1 MALLG
6 TVGQQLS
13 KEGQAYL
20 MEQALYGTMPRKMAS
35 TFIKDA
41 GPSPQELALAQQ
53 QAQNDAMALQQ
64 NQQMYQA
71 DPLPYE
77 VNEAMRQYSPD
88 EIDTAIKQLGRGEEQ
103 PVDASSVELLDM
115 EGQPG
120 SMALDIEGQTSDFGS
135 EMANMGGI

>member
-1 MALLG
+1 
-6 TVGQQLS
+6 
-13 KEGQAYL
+13 
-20 MEQALYGTMPRKMAS
+20 MAS
-35 TFIKDA
+35 TFIKEA

-115 EGQPG
+115 QEQPG